1 VEENMINDFMCEMA
15 LKGTMIIFIAAAL
28 FAFGAFL
35 YITVK
40 EGILQ
45 SVRHRDAIETM
56 LTSMIAALII
66 FSLICFIFNI
76 CPLLLRF

>member
-1 VEENMINDFMCEMA
+1 MINDFMCEMA

-56 LTSMIAALII
+56 LTSMTVSYTHLTLPTKRIV
-66 FSLICFIFNI
+66 
-76 CPLLLRF
+76 